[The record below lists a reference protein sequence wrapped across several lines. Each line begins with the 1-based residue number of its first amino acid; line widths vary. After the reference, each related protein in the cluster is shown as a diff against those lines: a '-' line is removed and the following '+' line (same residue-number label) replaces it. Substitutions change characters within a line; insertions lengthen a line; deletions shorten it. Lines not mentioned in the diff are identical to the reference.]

1 MTGLDKILAQIKA
14 DTDYTCA
21 DIQKQA
27 DAKCTDILNSAHAE
41 ADKIRMNGESK
52 AKEIAAELLKRAES
66 SAELLRRSVML
77 SAKQEIISASLDS
90 SLNYLCDLP
99 DKEYFDLI
107 CAMIAKYS
115 EPSEGVII
123 LSSKDLSRLPKDF
136 NSKVSECAKGILSL
150 SDETADI
157 KGGFILKYGGIEVNC
172 ALESIFLAE
181 NECFSDTVSRI
192 LFAQRRS
199 L

>member
-21 DIQKQA
+21 DIKKKAEAQ
-27 DAKCTDILNSAHAE
+27 CTDILNSAHAE
-41 ADKIRMNGESK
+41 ADKIRKKGEF
-52 AKEIAAELLKRAES
+52 EAEERSAEVLKRAES
-66 SAELLRRSVML
+66 SAELQRRSVML
-77 SAKQEIISASLDS
+77 SAKQEIISASLESALD
-90 SLNYLCDLP
+90 YLCDLP
-99 DKEYFDLI
+99 DNEYFELI
-107 CAMIAKYS
+107 YAMIAKYS
-115 EPSEGVII
+115 ETSDGEI
-123 LSSKDLSRLPKDF
+123 LVSSNDFSRLPNDF
-136 NSKVSECAKGILSL
+136 NNKVAESAKGTLSV
-150 SDETADI
+150 SKETADI

-181 NECFSDTVSRI
+181 NECFSDTASRI